1 MRTKLF
7 DQTIV
12 GTAEQAV
19 DFIGNVLESSTEY
32 SIIGKDLG
40 GRILLWNEGARRLY
54 GYEPEEVVGKA
65 NSSIL
70 HVPEDV
76 RSGKHRE
83 IMQTALEDGKWE
95 GTIGRLRKN
104 GERFMARVVITPRR
118 DSTGKP
124 IGFLLISK
132 DISAEIRLNEELR
145 ATQFYARSL
154 IEASLDP
161 LVTISPE
168 GIITDVNEASVQ
180 ATGLSR
186 ENLIG
191 TDFSDYFTEPANARA
206 GYQQVFSQGYVR
218 DYPLAIRHVSGRITD
233 VLYNASVYRNDKGAV
248 LGVFAAARDVTER
261 KQAEARQR
269 AASAYARS
277 LIEASLDPL
286 VTISPDGKITDVNQA
301 TERAT
306 GIPRQRL
313 IGTDFSDYFTE
324 PARASDGYQQVFSQG
339 FVKDY
344 PLAIRHATGRIT
356 DVLYNAS
363 VYKDERG
370 NVLGVFAAARDVTE
384 RKMAEELQRASSAY
398 ARSLIEASLD
408 PLVTISSQGK
418 ITDVNEASVQATG
431 VPREEL
437 IGTDFSDYFT
447 EPEKARSGYQKA
459 FSEGLVRDY
468 PLAIRHVS
476 GRITDVLY
484 NASVYKDDKGNVL
497 GVFAAARDVTVQKQ
511 ASQYARSLIE
521 ASLDPLVTISPEGK
535 ITDVN
540 EASVEATGVLREQLI
555 GTDFSDYFTEPEK
568 ARAGYLQVFSEGLVR
583 DYPLAIRHAS
593 GRIMDVLYNASVYKD
608 DKGNVLGVFAAA
620 RDVTERKRFE
630 RSLQEASRMKSEF
643 LANMSHELRTPLNGI
658 IGFAE
663 FLVDGKPGTL
673 NPKQKEYLIDI
684 LNSGRHLL
692 QLINDVLDLAKVEAG
707 KMELN
712 TETFSLAIAI
722 DEVRAVAKAMAQ
734 KKGIRISVGIDPELG
749 KVTLDQQKFKQVLYN
764 LVSNGIKFT
773 DDGGLVEISATA
785 IDPARF
791 KLAVR
796 DSGIGIKQEDLNR
809 LFREFEQLESGAS
822 RRYEG
827 TGLGLALTRKI
838 VELQGG
844 EISVQSEP
852 GKGSTFWVEL
862 PRHHEEAR

>member
-1 MRTKLF
+1 MFDAALRSGHWEGTIARLRKDGSRFMARVVVTPRRDASGAPVGFLLMSKDVSNELAFTEDLRKAKLF
-7 DQTIV
+7 DSAIV
-12 GTAEQAV
+12 GNAQEAV
-19 DFIGNVLESSTEY
+19 HFITNILESSTEY
-32 SIIGKDLG
+32 SVVGKDLDG
-40 GRILLWNEGARRLY
+40 KILLWNEGARRLY

-83 IMQTALEDGKWE
+83 IMQTALRDGKWE

-104 GERFMARVVITPRR
+104 GETFTARVVITPRR
-118 DSTGKP
+118 DSKGTA

-168 GIITDVNEASVQ
+168 GIITDVNAASVEV
-180 ATGLSR
+180 TGVPR
-186 ENLIG
+186 EDLIG
-191 TDFSDYFTEPANARA
+191 TDFSDYFTEPENARA
-206 GYQQVFSQGYVR
+206 GYQQVFSQGFVR
-218 DYPLAIRHVSGRITD
+218 DYPLAIRHISGRVTD

-269 AASAYARS
+269 AAAAYSRS

-301 TERAT
+301 TELVT

-324 PARASDGYQQVFSQG
+324 P
-339 FVKDY
+339 
-344 PLAIRHATGRIT
+344 
-356 DVLYNAS
+356 
-363 VYKDERG
+363 
-370 NVLGVFAAARDVTE
+370 
-384 RKMAEELQRASSAY
+384 
-398 ARSLIEASLD
+398 
-408 PLVTISSQGK
+408 
-418 ITDVNEASVQATG
+418 
-431 VPREEL
+431 
-437 IGTDFSDYFT
+437 
-447 EPEKARSGYQKA
+447 EKARAGYQKA

-476 GRITDVLY
+476 GRIMDVLY
-484 NASVYKDDKGNVL
+484 NASVFKDDKGNAL
-497 GVFAAARDVTVQKQ
+497 GVFAAARDVTAQKQ

-521 ASLDPLVTISPEGK
+521 ASLDPLVTISTQGK

-540 EASVEATGVLREQLI
+540 EASVQATGVPRERLI
-555 GTDFSDYFTEPEK
+555 GTDFSDYFTEPEM
-568 ARAGYLQVFSEGLVR
+568 ARAGYRKVFSEGLVR
-583 DYPLAIRHAS
+583 DYSLAIRHVS
-593 GRIMDVLYNASVYKD
+593 GPVTDVLYNASVYKD
-608 DKGNVLGVFAAA
+608 DKGKVLGVFAAA

-663 FLVDGKPGTL
+663 FLVDGKPGTV
-673 NPKQKEYLIDI
+673 NPKQKEYLSDI

-712 TETFSLAIAI
+712 AELFSLALAI
-722 DEVRAVAKAMAQ
+722 DEVRAVAKPMAQ
-734 KKGIRISVGIDPELG
+734 KKAIMLNVTIDPRLSS
-749 KVTLDQQKFKQVLYN
+749 VLLDQQKFKQVLYN
-764 LVSNGIKFT
+764 LLSNGIKFT
-773 DDGGLVEISATA
+773 DDGGSVEISVDAVDT
-785 IDPARF
+785 DRF
-791 KLAVR
+791 RLAVK
-796 DSGIGIKQEDLNR
+796 DSGIGIAKEDIKR

-844 EISVQSEP
+844 VIDVQSEL
-852 GKGSTFWVEL
+852 GKGSTFTVEL
-862 PRHHEEAR
+862 PIQHELIPQEALG